1 MLLWNHREQECV
13 ILKHLCGIFQLEIG
27 VYIHWEEKKCL
38 TPCCTVS
45 VAQRDSPNP
54 DCSQCRSNSP
64 NTAAPNQRHVFL
76 INYIPTFI
84 KIMTCYIKNSVLH
97 RLVSAV
103 IRRRQAPDWSRICSQ
118 TSWACD
124 DYHIKR
130 GSTARQLFHV
140 RKGTTMVAPQDS
152 NPTEKQCRCHK
163 PAEWLS
169 EWLSLCKALG
179 MSNATMAP
187 HRVEILQ
194 I

>member
-84 KIMTCYIKNSVLH
+84 KIMTCYIRNSVLR

-130 GSTARQLFHV
+130 GSTARKSDSYFTSEKGPRWLLPRTQILRRNSVDVTNQLNGWANDFLF
-140 RKGTTMVAPQDS
+140 A
-152 NPTEKQCRCHK
+152 K
-163 PAEWLS
+163 PRGW
-169 EWLSLCKALG
+169 
-179 MSNATMAP
+179 ATQQW
-187 HRVEILQ
+187 HHTG
-194 I
+194 